1 MGYRI
6 VPLKKLADLGVFG
19 ANNLALNLESEPVG
33 SLESQEIRSPQRDLP
48 KHHFFSLSLS
58 LSGTLSLNTLRL
70 FLYLSLLLCYVMLS
84 PILNQFTILFYS
96 FALFSFLP
104 SNINI
109 FELTDVFLGSS
120 LLFKLMYI
128 YIITSPIHKSS

>member
-1 MGYRI
+1 MIPSTQTSLKQLHIVQIKPNDSIKKKKKKLLRKVMGNRI
-6 VPLKKLADLGVFG
+6 VPVKKLADLGVFR

-48 KHHFFSLSLS
+48 KHHFLS

-84 PILNQFTILFYS
+84 PILN
-96 FALFSFLP
+96 
-104 SNINI
+104 
-109 FELTDVFLGSS
+109 
-120 LLFKLMYI
+120 
-128 YIITSPIHKSS
+128 

>member
-6 VPLKKLADLGVFG
+6 VPLKKLADLGVFR

-48 KHHFFSLSLS
+48 KHHFLS

-109 FELTDVFLGSS
+109 FVLTDVFLGSS

>member
-1 MGYRI
+1 MIPSTQTSLKQLHIVQIKPNDSIKKKKKKLLRKVMGYRI
-6 VPLKKLADLGVFG
+6 VPLKKLADLGVFR

-48 KHHFFSLSLS
+48 KHHFLSLSLS

-84 PILNQFTILFYS
+84 PILN
-96 FALFSFLP
+96 
-104 SNINI
+104 
-109 FELTDVFLGSS
+109 
-120 LLFKLMYI
+120 
-128 YIITSPIHKSS
+128 